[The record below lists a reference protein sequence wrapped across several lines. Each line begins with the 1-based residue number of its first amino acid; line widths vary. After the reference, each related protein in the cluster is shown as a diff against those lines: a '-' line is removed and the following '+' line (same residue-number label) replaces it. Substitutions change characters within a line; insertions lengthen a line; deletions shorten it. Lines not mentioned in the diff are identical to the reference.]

1 MSKIC
6 KNCGTQLDSDVDFC
20 VSCEVQKKLSD
31 PPTLEV
37 SPVSEGIKMVTN
49 TVFASGAA
57 GESQFSHALS
67 GAAGEVV
74 AAIGPFKVLS
84 QSISGLFSGFSTIFK
99 DKKRLI
105 STLVLALI
113 WFVLTLLPLLG
124 INPVPVRW
132 LSFLTFAQGG
142 TSGGII
148 GFVGGAL
155 GKGIFAYFLM
165 SIVMPLTRGQKPFAG
180 IGGGLKQFF
189 TALKVK
195 NIAEVAP
202 LLLGAGI
209 ALISYNFMTGNTSL
223 QNSMMGVAALLLSLR
238 ALSGKAGFLRRFF
251 SAFIAKKTKEIKL
264 NTGAINRVIAG
275 MTAGFALALP
285 LSALNINRLQ
295 LPYLLGALLLIV
307 GLILGIVLKAD
318 KEVAL

>member
-6 KNCGTQLDSDVDFC
+6 ENCGTQLDSDVDLC
-20 VSCEVQKKLSD
+20 VSCEAQKRLSD
-31 PPTLEV
+31 PPTLEAT
-37 SPVSEGIKMVTN
+37 PVSEAIKMVTN
-49 TVFASGAA
+49 AVFASGAA
-57 GESQFSHALS
+57 GESQFSHAIPK
-67 GAAGEVV
+67 AAGELS
-74 AAIGPFKVLS
+74 AAISPFKVIS
-84 QSISGLFSGFSTIFK
+84 QSVSGLYRSFITVFK

-105 STLVLALI
+105 SALVLALI

-124 INPVPVRW
+124 VNPIPVKW

-148 GFVGGAL
+148 GFVGGTV
-155 GKGIFAYFLM
+155 GKGVFAYFLM
-165 SIVMPLTRGQKPFAG
+165 TLVMPLTRGQKPFAG
-180 IGGGLKQFF
+180 IGGGIKQFL

-195 NIAEVAP
+195 KMAQAAP
-202 LLLGAGI
+202 LFLGAGA
-209 ALISYNFMTGNTSL
+209 ALISYNFMTGKVSL
-223 QNSMMGVAALLLSLR
+223 QNSMAGVAALLLSLR

-264 NTGAINRVIAG
+264 NTGDINRVIAG
-275 MTAGFALALP
+275 VTAGFALALP
-285 LSALNINRLQ
+285 LSALNIHRLQ
-295 LPYLLGALLLIV
+295 LPYVIGAVLLIA